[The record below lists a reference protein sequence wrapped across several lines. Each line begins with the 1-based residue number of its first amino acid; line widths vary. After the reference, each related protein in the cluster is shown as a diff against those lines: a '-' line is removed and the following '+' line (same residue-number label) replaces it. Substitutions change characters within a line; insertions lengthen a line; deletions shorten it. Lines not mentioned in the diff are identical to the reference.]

1 MSPDPDPTPITRDD
15 IEARFRELNG
25 DVTSEVVSVRSQA
38 VTIVAGVAV
47 VVIAVAFL
55 IGRRGGRKRST
66 VVEVRRI

>member
-1 MSPDPDPTPITRDD
+1 MSPDPTPITRDD

-55 IGRRGGRKRST
+55 IGRRGGRKRSA

>member
-55 IGRRGGRKRST
+55 IGRRGGRKRSA

>member
-1 MSPDPDPTPITRDD
+1 MSPEHTPITRDD

-55 IGRRGGRKRST
+55 IGRRGGRKRSA

>member
-1 MSPDPDPTPITRDD
+1 MSPDPTPITRDD

>member
-38 VTIVAGVAV
+38 ITIVAGVAV

>member
-1 MSPDPDPTPITRDD
+1 MSPDPTPITRDD

-38 VTIVAGVAV
+38 ITIVAGVAV

>member
-1 MSPDPDPTPITRDD
+1 MSPDPTPITRDD

-38 VTIVAGVAV
+38 ITMVAGVAV

>member
-38 VTIVAGVAV
+38 ITIVAGVAV

-55 IGRRGGRKRST
+55 IGRRGGRKRSA

>member
-1 MSPDPDPTPITRDD
+1 MSPDPTPITRDD
-15 IEARFRELNG
+15 IEARVRELNG

>member
-1 MSPDPDPTPITRDD
+1 MSPDPTPITRDD

-55 IGRRGGRKRST
+55 IGGRGGRKRSA